1 MKTINLPQASD
12 DVVRLLDEARHDD
25 IVVKLADGSEF
36 MLIAIDDF
44 DHELAKS
51 RSNSRLM
58 ALLEA
63 RASQTATMPL
73 DEVKRRLDL

>member
-12 DVVRLLDEARHDD
+12 DVARLLDEARQDD

-36 MLIAIDDF
+36 MLIAIDEF
-44 DHELAKS
+44 DREIDKS
-51 RSNSRLM
+51 RGYPRLM

-63 RASQTATMPL
+63 RASQHATISL
-73 DEVKRRLDL
+73 DEAKRRLDL